1 MEKHS
6 YFGKT
11 LEEAILNAKIDL
23 QEVEENLIIKERE
36 TTTGIFKAK
45 KVEIEVIEKREV
57 TKFIKNYLYSLLKE
71 MGYSINIEVKTTDN
85 VPTYTIYSNND
96 SLIIGKNGKNLQALS
111 IIITQVIKKEVGK
124 SFKFLLDVN
133 DYKSKR
139 EQSLQNLAKTIAK
152 EVQDTK
158 VEVKLDSMNSYERRV
173 VHNALA
179 TYKNVYTESVGEE
192 PNRCVVVKPKEDWF
206 FFFSINHVII

>member
-111 IIITQVIKKEVGK
+111 LIITQVIKKEVGK

-192 PNRCVVVKPKEDWF
+192 PNRCVVVKPKED
-206 FFFSINHVII
+206 

>member
-23 QEVEENLIIKERE
+23 LEVEENLIIKERE

>member
-1 MEKHS
+1 MQ
-6 YFGKT
+6 
-11 LEEAILNAKIDL
+11 EA
-23 QEVEENLIIKERE
+23 EENLIIKEKE
-36 TTTGIFKAK
+36 TTSGIFKTK
-45 KVEIEVIEKREV
+45 KIELEVIEKREV
-57 TKFIKNYLYSLLKE
+57 TKFIKSYSYSLLKD
-71 MGYSINIEVKTTDN
+71 MGYTANIEVKTTDN

-173 VHNALA
+173 VHNALVN
-179 TYKNVYTESVGEE
+179 YKHVYTESVGEE
-192 PNRCVVVKPKEDWF
+192 PNRCVVVKPKED
-206 FFFSINHVII
+206 

>member
-192 PNRCVVVKPKEDWF
+192 PNRCVVVKPKED
-206 FFFSINHVII
+206 